1 MGLKFVD
8 ASDFKGRNVNEN
20 LYNIKLNSDRLSSA
34 DDIIFSIHFN
44 GFNEKATGTETWSYL
59 GDNISKPVAAKLSA
73 EIAKAQGI
81 VNRGQKS
88 TTDLYVVSQTKA
100 HMILLEICFLDNKT
114 EIQNYIAKKNKV
126 IKAILDVCKSYP
138 QYNFTATSGGHYG
151 LGMMD
156 PGVSRHGY
164 KEAVLAQEIN
174 QALINQ
180 KISGNE
186 TSKPKP
192 QPEKITQGIPKPKG
206 GLWYRSHLSNVGWL
220 GFMGTEETSGTT
232 GKAIPI
238 EAIDVRWDNQTDKI
252 SASFQD
258 IKGKWHEWEYGDTG
272 TTGKAL
278 ALSVVRFDLGLDVRN
293 TGRTLQYRVHSA
305 DIGWSNWKNQGEVA
319 GTSGKQIEA
328 IQMRMLKDGKVE
340 KG

>member
-1 MGLKFVD
+1 MALKFVD

-20 LYNIKLNSDRLSSA
+20 LYNIRLNSDRLSSA
-34 DDIIFSIHFN
+34 NDIIFSVHFN

-59 GDNISKPVAAKLSA
+59 GDNVSKPVAAALSA

-100 HMILLEICFLDNKT
+100 HMILLEICFLDNKN
-114 EIQNYIAKKNKV
+114 EIQNYIAKKDKV

-174 QALINQ
+174 QALLKN
-180 KISGNE
+180 KLTGNGASATDE
-186 TSKPKP
+186 SNGIK
-192 QPEKITQGIPKPKG
+192 QPRM
-206 GLWYRSHLSNVGWL
+206 GLWYRAHVAERGWL
-220 GFMGTEETSGTT
+220 NYMASEATAGTT
-232 GKAIPI
+232 GQKRRL
-238 EAIDVRWDNQTDKI
+238 EAVEVLWDKKPDSIRSSYHILN
-252 SASFQD
+252 
-258 IKGKWHEWEYGDTG
+258 GKWVDVAKGITG
-272 TTGKAL
+272 TTGKAQAIDQVCFASNP
-278 ALSVVRFDLGLDVRN
+278 ALLK
-293 TGRTLQYRVHSA
+293 TGRRIQYRVHSES
-305 DIGWSNWKNQGEVA
+305 IGWGAWKEEGAAA
-319 GTSGKQIEA
+319 GTKSKRIEG
-328 IQMRMLKDGKVE
+328 IQMRMVKNGVVE
-340 KG
+340 RG